1 MGQTTLGVPARA
13 ALLALMAT
21 GREIANADLRP
32 WLGSKGIE
40 KKVRERLNGE
50 KLIVSRPVGRS
61 FHHQLTPGGWQW
73 CLDELLAGPPP
84 RSGSM
89 GGALY
94 AVLQGLA
101 SHLERSGAA
110 LADIFGKGDGARE
123 RDRGVEDAIRERYWK
138 LAAYPNDWVRLA
150 DIRST
155 LASFDRQAVDQAL
168 VELNRQPDVN
178 LAPEPIQSLLTDSD
192 AEAAVE
198 VGGRANHLLAI
209 DSDG

>member
-13 ALLALMAT
+13 ALIALMAT

-40 KKVRERLNGE
+40 KKVRARLNGE
-50 KLIVSRPVGRS
+50 NLIVSRPVGRT
-61 FHHQLTPGGWQW
+61 FHHQLTPAGWQW
-73 CLDELLAGPPP
+73 CLDELLAGPPA

-101 SHLERSGAA
+101 GHLERTGTA
-110 LADIFGKGDGARE
+110 LADIFGQGERE
-123 RDRGVEDAIRERYWK
+123 RGVEDAIRERYWK
-138 LAAYPNDWVRLA
+138 LAAYPNDWVKLA
-150 DIRST
+150 DVRST

-168 VELNRQPDVN
+168 VQMNRQPDVN
-178 LAPEPIQSLLTDSD
+178 LAPEPIQSLLTDMD
-192 AEAAVE
+192 TGAAVE